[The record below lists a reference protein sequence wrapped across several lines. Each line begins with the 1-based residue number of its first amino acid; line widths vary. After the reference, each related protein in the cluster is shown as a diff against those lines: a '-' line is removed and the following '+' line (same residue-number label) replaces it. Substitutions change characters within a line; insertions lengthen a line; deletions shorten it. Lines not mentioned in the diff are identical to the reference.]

1 MINFL
6 TIQGWLLAFGWLLEH
21 YSYLGGQSFFSK
33 PWFCRS
39 ECHGGQYKCVI
50 FVFRRNTKLR
60 EAEIDIHRTSMA
72 SARSYKT
79 IRIIF
84 TLVVLIASSISSA
97 FSMPNDILDSS
108 DNHLL
113 RNQTIHL
120 SQRVQKLKRIRSY
133 LRRINKLAIKT
144 IEAILLHTFQNCS

>member
-1 MINFL
+1 M
-6 TIQGWLLAFGWLLEH
+6 
-21 YSYLGGQSFFSK
+21 
-33 PWFCRS
+33 
-39 ECHGGQYKCVI
+39 I

-120 SQRVQKLKRIRSY
+120 SQRVQKLKRIRRY

-144 IEAILLHTFQNCS
+144 IEAILFHTFPVLLLAKFGIFLVVFSY